1 METSETTFFSSSQSE
16 DCTLE
21 GLGGEREGGERRKGG
36 RGEGL
41 GGERR
46 KGGRGEGLGG
56 ERRNGGRGEGL
67 GGEREG
73 RERRGIGGDE

>member
-21 GLGGEREGGERRKGG
+21 GLGRGEGLGGEMRKGG

-46 KGGRGEGLGG
+46 KGGRGEGLG
-56 ERRNGGRGEGL
+56 
-67 GGEREG
+67 
-73 RERRGIGGDE
+73 RERGKGEERDRGR